1 MTIQEINT
9 FLTSPELND
18 FLFPLKAIFILL
30 SLIMIFL
37 TVYYLYKQSL
47 LIGETRRKIKNLF
60 SSQEFSVQSD
70 LFNQWKEIKE
80 LLPKEDKVNYKLIV
94 HKAAN
99 LFFDVL
105 ENSNLSDKTLD
116 ELNERQIP
124 NLEKIKEIVNLS
136 IKLKNDPTIDVDIL
150 EIKELVSFFEKTL
163 QKMQIF

>member
-1 MTIQEINT
+1 
-9 FLTSPELND
+9 
-18 FLFPLKAIFILL
+18 
-30 SLIMIFL
+30 
-37 TVYYLYKQSL
+37 
-47 LIGETRRKIKNLF
+47 LF